1 VTCRRRRL
9 WPRLLPALGRG
20 RQRWSTRA
28 ERRAAV
34 ELLPEALSRVPPQPG
49 FPPPGDWRLR
59 QVVVTQ
65 TDTTV
70 MLLSVHRGPPVAVV
84 RVAGSAATGGT
95 VHASGQRLTELH
107 ADDRLA
113 PLHRYIPR
121 PLASGVLDGRTYAVE
136 QALPGR
142 PTCSGGRPPVPGD
155 ILLPAVMLISDLH
168 ARSAASVV
176 VDSTLLDRW
185 TRSTLDRLRQLNLR
199 VSGPVREAALSQMS
213 HDIHGAFLGH
223 SISVSWTHGD
233 YWCGNLLVA
242 GNDSAITGIIDWD
255 GADPGGLPVVDLM
268 HLLLTTRSLSRG
280 VDIGVVVRALL
291 ADEEWSA
298 ADRQVLAAG
307 QWAQPTVDPAGR
319 AIVLLAWLTH
329 IGAVLDKYPGHVR
342 QRPWLSR
349 NVESVLL
356 SL

>member
-1 VTCRRRRL
+1 MTCRRRRL

-34 ELLPEALSRVPPQPG
+34 GLLPEVLSRVPPQPG

-121 PLASGVLDGRTYAVE
+121 PLGAGVLDGWTYAVE
-136 QALPGR
+136 EALPGR
-142 PTCSGGRPPVPGD
+142 PACTGGRPPVPGE
-155 ILLPAVMLISDLH
+155 ILLPAATLISELH

-176 VDSTLLDRW
+176 VESTLLDRW
-185 TRSTLDRLRQLNLR
+185 TRSTLNRLRQLDLR
-199 VSGPVREAALSQMS
+199 ISGPALDAALSQTS
-213 HDIHGAFLGH
+213 DDISGALLGH
-223 SISVSWTHGD
+223 PVSVSWTHGD
-233 YWCGNLLVA
+233 YWCGNVLVA
-242 GNDSAITGIIDWD
+242 GNDSAITGIMDWD
-255 GADPGGLPVVDLM
+255 AADPGGLPVVDLM
-268 HLLLTTRSLSRG
+268 HLLLTTRSLAQG

-291 ADEEWSA
+291 AGERWSA

-307 QWAQPTVDPAGR
+307 RWAQSTVDPTGR
-319 AIVLLAWLTH
+319 AIVLVTWLSH
-329 IGAVLDKYPGHVR
+329 IGAVLDKYPGHIR
-342 QRPWLSR
+342 QRPWLGR